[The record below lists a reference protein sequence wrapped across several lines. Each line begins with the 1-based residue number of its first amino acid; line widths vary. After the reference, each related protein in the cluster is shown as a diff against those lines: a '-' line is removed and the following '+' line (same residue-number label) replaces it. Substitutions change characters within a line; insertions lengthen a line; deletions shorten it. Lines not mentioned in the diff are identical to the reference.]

1 MVKYDS
7 RTRRAIFQVT
17 LTLTTFATAIGSF
30 VALILFQAFLTD
42 LSDNFKGELTSKYL
56 PCVRHTLSECDNTII
71 DKCWDRCCPTGYV
84 CEISPVVGLL
94 CKDGVSRCGGCPGI
108 ASILGHN
115 NNNNFPSSGIT
126 TVEPVMLT
134 TETTA
139 AMKTEEECQVAF
151 TWCRDFADVS
161 GQCRTKVCID
171 HKLIENMTL
180 AAFVLAGLAL
190 ILDIIDMVIFVA
202 TPDSVILKS
211 FLNLSSSCIKWVA
224 FGVVLGSGADQ
235 FMSDLQSAECF
246 NDDGAA
252 LVSSTS
258 SVLTSFLVI
267 MSLSAILSMVMAPTS
282 AYYGGKLVGA
292 PYVSTR

>member
-1 MVKYDS
+1 MY
-7 RTRRAIFQVT
+7 
-17 LTLTTFATAIGSF
+17 
-30 VALILFQAFLTD
+30 
-42 LSDNFKGELTSKYL
+42 YHH
-56 PCVRHTLSECDNTII
+56 HT
-71 DKCWDRCCPTGYV
+71 
-84 CEISPVVGLL
+84 
-94 CKDGVSRCGGCPGI
+94 
-108 ASILGHN
+108 H
-115 NNNNFPSSGIT
+115 
-126 TVEPVMLT
+126 
-134 TETTA
+134 
-139 AMKTEEECQVAF
+139 Q
-151 TWCRDFADVS
+151 
-161 GQCRTKVCID
+161 VCID

-211 FLNLSSSCIKWVA
+211 FINLSSSCIKWVA